1 MSITINDKS
10 PKPKKNALLKNL
22 EIDDLVH
29 SQFVTRNTN
38 GHRTTRQRSNPNTN
52 GTNRIRICSLP
63 HKNNNTKKKKGSEI
77 SRRPEVPA
85 KNIIDWD
92 NDMGAINFP
101 IMKPNIEVNEKLQIR
116 IKYEPINFFNFE
128 RLILKSSA
136 IEPLVSKKINTPNVS
151 TGFQGR
157 INRLRQ
163 KWGIETDNISHSS
176 PSDSIPLE
184 DSDSWQWHV
193 PYGGAIKKPKDFSTK
208 RTLPTWEDKVRFLT
222 LLERSKSA
230 TFINSNVPLCNHSEF
245 DQEKDNK
252 KRRKGKNLKN
262 QNRVGSSL
270 IEYIVF
276 RDYEIKPW
284 YTSPFPEQINQN
296 KMVYIC
302 EYCLKYMTSRYTCL
316 RHQLKCLTFRP
327 PGNEI
332 YRDGKLSVWEIDGRE
347 NVIYCQNLCLLA
359 KCFINSKTLYYDV
372 EPFIFYVLTEREEK
386 ENNNYQTSP
395 KFHFVGYFSKEKFN
409 SNDYNL
415 SCILTLPI
423 YQRKGY
429 GQFLMEFSYLLSR
442 KESKLGTPEKPLS
455 DLGLLTY
462 RTYWKIKCAE
472 VLLTLRDNAKSE
484 SSHEDKGAFQQ
495 LTLNDIAKLT
505 GMIPT
510 DVVFGLEQL
519 QVLYRHKTRSLS
531 SLNDF
536 NYILKVGSWNEIE
549 NVYRSWSSKKYP
561 VVKYNKLLWE
571 PIILGP
577 SFGINGMMN
586 LEPTALAD
594 EAIADEAMAP
604 VISNNAQIENYNNSR
619 SQSQRSHGRRRGGR
633 KTPKLNANNT
643 IQPEISVSDFFQNT
657 VSSLTEYMCEYNS
670 TGSDRL
676 ADGIDKSVL
685 QKIRNREKLLRS
697 KFASESYWE
706 LCFTL
711 KNSEVPPES
720 HTTKNNNIGTA
731 SIEQEEVEDEAP
743 ELSLSA
749 DVEEDEDFTLDDVGG
764 EKESEYNASNKTS
777 ISEDDGESTYGEEE
791 STYEDGDD
799 DDSDGEDE
807 DEDEDED
814 EGEDDDDDTDSH
826 ENQGRARTRRKITLI
841 EDDEE

>member
-1 MSITINDKS
+1 MSLTINDKS

-29 SQFVTRNTN
+29 SQFVTSNTN

-52 GTNRIRICSLP
+52 GTNRIRITTLSRS
-63 HKNNNTKKKKGSEI
+63 NNNAKRNGFEVF
-77 SRRPEVPA
+77 RRPELPA

-101 IMKPNIEVNEKLQIR
+101 ITEPNIEVNEKLEIK

-128 RLILKSSA
+128 RLISKSST
-136 IEPLVSKKINTPNVS
+136 IEPLISKEIIPPNAS
-151 TGFQGR
+151 TGVQRR
-157 INRLRQ
+157 INGLKL
-163 KWGIETDNISHSS
+163 KWGIETNNISDSL

-184 DSDSWQWHV
+184 DNDSWQWYV
-193 PYGGAIKKPKDFSTK
+193 PYGGVIKKPKDFSTK
-208 RTLPTWEDKVRFLT
+208 RTLPTWEDKVKFLT
-222 LLERSKSA
+222 LLENSKSA
-230 TFINSNVPLCNHSEF
+230 TFIDGNVPLCNHFEF

-252 KRRKGKNLKN
+252 KRRKGKNIRN

-284 YTSPFPEQINQN
+284 YTSPFPEHINQN

-302 EYCLKYMTSRYTCL
+302 EYCLKYMTSRYTCY

-332 YRDGKLSVWEIDGRE
+332 YRDRKLSVWEIDGRE
-347 NVIYCQNLCLLA
+347 NVLYCQNLCLLA

-386 ENNNYQTSP
+386 ENESDQNSP

-484 SSHEDKGAFQQ
+484 SGPENKGAFQQ

-531 SLNDF
+531 TLNDF
-536 NYILKVGSWNEIE
+536 SYILKVDSWNEIE
-549 NVYRSWSSKKYP
+549 NVYRSWSAKNYP

-594 EAIADEAMAP
+594 EAITDEAMAP
-604 VISNNAQIENYNNSR
+604 VISNNAQIESYNNSR
-619 SQSQRSHGRRRGGR
+619 SQSQRSRGRRRGGR
-633 KTPKLNANNT
+633 KAPKVSVNST
-643 IQPEISVSDFFQNT
+643 IQPAISVSDFFQNT
-657 VSSLTEYMCEYNS
+657 ISSLTEYMSEYNS
-670 TGSDRL
+670 IGSDRQ

-685 QKIRNREKLLRS
+685 QKIRDREKLPRS

-711 KNSEVPPES
+711 KNSEIPLENQ
-720 HTTKNNNIGTA
+720 TMKNNDIGTV
-731 SIEQEEVEDEAP
+731 SIEQEEVEDEVP
-743 ELSLSA
+743 EPSVSV
-749 DVEEDEDFTLDDVGG
+749 DIEEDGDFTLDDVED
-764 EKESEYNASNKTS
+764 EKESEYHASNKTS
-777 ISEDDGESTYGEEE
+777 IGEDEGGSTYDEGESTYEE
-791 STYEDGDD
+791 GDD
-799 DDSDGEDE
+799 DDSDGEEEDDEEE
-807 DEDEDED
+807 DEDEE
-814 EGEDDDDDTDSH
+814 DDTDSH
-826 ENQGRARTRRKITLI
+826 RNQGRTRTRRKITLI